1 LAALFEF
8 LKRKKKPAKEDK
20 KPLDPVAAYN
30 GFIES
35 LERQAA
41 EVRKSAAT
49 LLALRGELARD
60 RERYQRRIGEAD
72 ERLKVAETNG
82 DARAERTLRR
92 DREEAQELLEQSE
105 KALASANEDAAL
117 LMEAAEDLARRGREL
132 KAERQSALAR
142 FRVGAA
148 VSRALARRV
157 EEFDKLMAL
166 DAARDEVEKAHALA
180 DIYREEEGALPKGA
194 EGEPEEK

>member
-1 LAALFEF
+1 VFEF
-8 LKRKKKPAKEDK
+8 LKRKKKATEPAKPK
-20 KPLDPVAAYN
+20 DPVAAYD

-60 RERYQRRIGEAD
+60 GERYQKRIKDLD
-72 ERLKVAETNG
+72 ERIDQAVTRG
-82 DARAERTLRR
+82 DARAEKTLRK
-92 DREEAQELLEQSE
+92 DREEAEEMLEEAE
-105 KALASANEDAAL
+105 KALAAANEDSAL
-117 LMEAAEDLARRGREL
+117 LMEAAEDLAKRGREL
-132 KAERQSALAR
+132 KAERMSARAR
-142 FRVGAA
+142 MRVGAA
-148 VSRALARRV
+148 VTGALARRT

-180 DIYREEEGALPKGA
+180 DIYREES
-194 EGEPEEK
+194 GEVPEVKEEEADG

>member
-1 LAALFEF
+1 MFGF
-8 LKRKKKPAKEDK
+8 LKKKKKPQKGAKE
-20 KPLDPVAAYN
+20 PLDPVAAYN

-35 LERQAA
+35 LDRQAA

-60 RERYQRRIGEAD
+60 GERYQKRIKDIDA
-72 ERLKVAETNG
+72 RLQVARDRG
-82 DARAERTLRR
+82 DARAERTLGK
-92 DREEAQELLEQSE
+92 DREEAEELFAQSQ
-105 KALASANEDAAL
+105 KALASANDDAAL

-148 VSRALARRV
+148 VSGALARKV

-166 DAARDEVEKAHALA
+166 DAARDEVERAHALA
-180 DIYREEEGALPKGA
+180 DIYREDEGTSPEAKDPEADKS
-194 EGEPEEK
+194 EG

>member
-1 LAALFEF
+1 LFEF
-8 LKRKKKPAKEDK
+8 LKRKKKQKATRGAE

-60 RERYQRRIGEAD
+60 GERYQKRINDFD
-72 ERLKVAETNG
+72 ERIRVAETRG
-82 DARAERTLRR
+82 DARAERTLRK
-92 DREEAQELLEQSE
+92 DREEAQELFEQSE

-117 LMEAAEDLARRGREL
+117 LIEAAEDLAKRSREL

-148 VSRALARRV
+148 VSGALARRV
-157 EEFDKLMAL
+157 EEFDKIMAL

-180 DIYREEEGALPKGA
+180 DIYREEEGKLPKDS
-194 EGEPEEK
+194 EETNEK

>member
-1 LAALFEF
+1 MFGF
-8 LKRKKKPAKEDK
+8 LKKKKKPAKGGK
-20 KPLDPVAAYN
+20 GPLDPVAAYN

-60 RERYQRRIGEAD
+60 GERYQKRLKDLD
-72 ERLKVAETNG
+72 ERIKVAQGRG
-82 DARAERTLRR
+82 DARSERTLRK
-92 DREEAQELLEQSE
+92 DKEEALELFEQSQ

-148 VSRALARRV
+148 VSGALARRV

-180 DIYREEEGALPKGA
+180 DIYREEGGALP
-194 EGEPEEK
+194 GEPEE

>member
-1 LAALFEF
+1 LFEF
-8 LKRKKKPAKEDK
+8 LKRKKKKPAKGPD

-60 RERYQRRIGEAD
+60 GERYQRRIKDLEQRMG
-72 ERLKVAETNG
+72 VAQSKG
-82 DARAERTLRR
+82 DSRAERTLRQ
-92 DREEAQELLEQSE
+92 DREEAEELFEQSE
-105 KALASANEDAAL
+105 KALASANEDAGL
-117 LMEAAEDLARRGREL
+117 LMEAAEDLAKRSREL

-148 VSRALARRV
+148 VTFALARRV

-180 DIYREEEGALPKGA
+180 NIYREEEGALPEGGDD
-194 EGEPEEK
+194 GEPPR

>member
-1 LAALFEF
+1 LFNF
-8 LKRKKKPAKEDK
+8 LKRKPKTKEPA
-20 KPLDPVAAYN
+20 KPLDPVAAYD

-60 RERYQRRIGEAD
+60 GERYQKRIKELD
-72 ERLKVAETNG
+72 ERVKVAQSKG
-82 DARAERTLRR
+82 DARAEKTLRR
-92 DREEAQELLEQSE
+92 DREEAEEMVEECE
-105 KALASANEDAAL
+105 KALASANEDSAL
-117 LMEAAEDLARRGREL
+117 LLEAAEDLARRGREL
-132 KAERQSALAR
+132 KAERMSARAR
-142 FRVGAA
+142 MRVGAA
-148 VSRALARRV
+148 VSGALARKV

-180 DIYREEEGALPKGA
+180 DIYREDEGELPKA
-194 EGEPEEK
+194 EDE